1 MLLQLRILAGALM
14 GALLVIGVALYLVLS
29 ATSDVGELPPLW
41 VVGAQIAAGGSMHYL
56 LEATGYRTNAIPPG
70 TPREDAEPRALV
82 AFQSALIRRFAFSE
96 VIAMASVVVAFVI
109 HQGPFLAY
117 VSGAF
122 VSLALMIVHVVP
134 WARPI
139 ARTAASLDRD
149 GGCSYLLEALGLPG
163 PEAGPIQRL

>member
-56 LEATGYRTNAIPPG
+56 LEATGYRTTAIPPG
-70 TPREDAEPRALV
+70 TPRQDAEPRALV

-96 VIAMASVVVAFVI
+96 FIAMASVVVAFVI
-109 HQGPFLAY
+109 HQGQFLAY

-149 GGCSYLLEALGLPG
+149 GGRSYLLEALGLPG

>member
-56 LEATGYRTNAIPPG
+56 LEATGYRTSAVPAG

-96 VIAMASVVVAFVI
+96 FIAMASVVVAFVI
-109 HQGPFLAY
+109 HQGQFLAY

-122 VSLALMIVHVVP
+122 VSLALMIVHVFP
-134 WARPI
+134 WTRPI

-149 GGCSYLLEALGLPG
+149 GGRSYLLEALGLPG
-163 PEAGPIQRL
+163 PEAGPIQRI